1 MRLLIRFSAIFTLIF
16 GTGMLIAGFLTYR
29 RLQDDARTEVRDQA
43 QLMMEA
49 MRGVRSYT
57 NLQLKPILIPL
68 EERDKTFL
76 PQTVPAFAATENFG
90 YIRLHFPEYSYK
102 EAALNPTNPRD
113 RAADWE
119 ADIVSSFRNSSSLQ
133 QLTGE
138 RDSPTGRSLFFAQPI
153 RAAADCLPCHSQPE
167 RAPAAMLAQYGPSNG
182 FGWKLNEV
190 IAAQIISVPMTV
202 PLEIAHDAFRQLL
215 TDLTLIFVLGLAVL
229 NLTLYFMIARP
240 VGRLSHMA
248 DQISLGQLD
257 VPELPAEGHDEV
269 AQLASSFN
277 RMRRSLV
284 TAMKMLGEQG
294 G

>member
-16 GTGMLIAGFLTYR
+16 GTGMLVAGFLTYR

-43 QLMMEA
+43 RLMLQA
-49 MRGVRSYT
+49 MIGVRTYT

-90 YIRLHFPEYSYK
+90 YIRSQFPEYSYK

-113 RAADWE
+113 RAVDWE
-119 ADIVSSFRNSSSLQ
+119 ADIISSFRNTADLQ

-138 RDSPTGRSLFFAQPI
+138 RDSPTGPSLYFARPI
-153 RAAADCLPCHSQPE
+153 RATADCLPCHSQPE
-167 RAPAAMLAQYGPSNG
+167 KAPAPMLAQYGPSNG

-202 PLEIAHDAFRQLL
+202 PLQIAHDAFQELL
-215 TDLTLIFVLGLAVL
+215 LDLTLIFVLGLTVL
-229 NLTLYFMIARP
+229 NLTLYFTIARP

-248 DQISLGQLD
+248 DQISLGRLD
-257 VPELPAEGHDEV
+257 VPELPAEGKDEV

-294 G
+294 